1 MMRLE
6 RFQEKCE
13 ALARCRYQLRSEP
26 RPEKKQGHLRA
37 LAKHK
42 GALVLCAALALLCV
56 GTPAEAAL
64 KLCNRT
70 SYILYA
76 ATASIRNTQARNP
89 AETQGWTRIAPGD
102 CQVARA
108 EDLTAQTYLVH
119 ARSSLAHGGP
129 AKAWGGN
136 FPMCVED
143 TNFHLDQSVTMAACR
158 NDAFALPFAALNT
171 GGRRSWTMTLDESP
185 ALPSLLAAQ
194 LAGVKRL
201 LRDNGY
207 AVGAIDGSPDKKTGI
222 ALTAF
227 RKRMNFPERAGNAE
241 LFAALEKQAL
251 KTNAP
256 AGYTICNDS
265 KAMLEAALAQ
275 TEAGHS
281 GSRGWWMVPPG
292 ACARAITTPLG
303 KAAYYLFA
311 RRKDGKAIVSGPD
324 KFCIAPTRFESHARG
339 NCAARG
345 QAEAGFRHTATAGL
359 AGTVAHISDQGL
371 VPAGAPAKP

>member
-1 MMRLE
+1 MMCLE
-6 RFQEKCE
+6 RLQEKCE
-13 ALARCRYQLRSEP
+13 AVFRPEP
-26 RPEKKQGHLRA
+26 RPRRKQVHLCVSLKR
-37 LAKHK
+37 K
-42 GALVLCAALALLCV
+42 GALGLGALAALLCAAA
-56 GTPAEAAL
+56 PAQGAL

-76 ATASIRNTQARNP
+76 ATASVRGTQA
-89 AETQGWTRIAPGD
+89 ETRGWTRITPGD
-102 CQVARA
+102 CQEARS
-108 EDLTAQTYLVH
+108 EELTAQTYLVH
-119 ARSSLAHGGP
+119 ARSSLAYSGP
-129 AKAWGGN
+129 AKAWGGD

-143 TNFHLDQSVTMAACR
+143 ANFRLAQPVAKAACR
-158 NDAFALPFAALNT
+158 DGAFALPFAALNT
-171 GGRRSWTMTLDESP
+171 GGHRSWTMTLDESP

-207 AVGAIDGSPDKKTGI
+207 AVGALDGSPDKKTGI
-222 ALTAF
+222 ALAAF
-227 RKRMNFPERAGNAE
+227 RKRMNFPERAGNAD

-256 AGYTICNDS
+256 AGYTICNDG
-265 KAMLEAALAQ
+265 KTALEAALAQ
-275 TEAGHS
+275 TDAGHA

-292 ACARAITTPLG
+292 ACARAITAPLG

-324 KFCIAPTRFESHARG
+324 RFCIAPARFERNGRG
-339 NCAARG
+339 DCAADG
-345 QAEAGFRHTATAGL
+345 LAEAGFRRTPTSGL
-359 AGTVAHISDQGL
+359 AGTVAHIGDAGL